1 MNRAIFNLHE
11 CTIRIEKGL
20 IIIQSTKPLS
30 HVPEEFYPFDTIED
44 KNIDDLI
51 RQIIGQEAQGTLK
64 DLPKLATDDEFWY
77 MSDEELLKVF
87 EEEIDSKKY
96 VKQNTEFPNFTIIP
110 PQDVD

>member
-1 MNRAIFNLHE
+1 MNKAIFNLQE

-30 HVPEEFYPFDTIED
+30 HVPEEFYPFDIIED

-51 RQIIGQEAQGTLK
+51 RQIVGKEPQGTLK
-64 DLPKLATDDEFWY
+64 DLPKLTTDDEFWF

-87 EEEIDSKKY
+87 EEDIQNKKY
-96 VKQNTEFPNFTIIP
+96 YKQPTKFPNFSVIAP
-110 PQDVD
+110 KD